1 MLKSTADLE
10 RLREKARASLAAR
23 EAPGAARLVVAMG
36 TCGIAAGARE
46 VVLALMDELDRRNL
60 HDIVVTQC
68 GCKGLCDREPTVDV
82 LRPGEPPVT
91 YGDVTPTDARRI
103 ISHHVLQ
110 GKVLKD
116 LLLFVGDA
124 EGPRA

>member
-1 MLKSTADLE
+1 MLKSTTDLE

-23 EAPGAARLVVAMG
+23 EAPGGARLVVAMG

-46 VVLALMDELDRRNL
+46 VVLALMDELDRRDL
-60 HDIVVTQC
+60 HDIVVTQS

-91 YGDVTPTDARRI
+91 YGDVTPADARRI
-103 ISHHVLQ
+103 ISDHVLQ

-116 LLLFVGDA
+116 LLLFVGEA